1 MNVHYTHTV
10 SVEVKEG
17 ITPPRTG
24 VRDVCEQVLG
34 MEPLSSARATVFLT
48 AEPFFHPRIFLLF
61 PPIPPR

>member
-24 VRDVCEQVLG
+24 VRDVCE
-34 MEPLSSARATVFLT
+34 
-48 AEPFFHPRIFLLF
+48 
-61 PPIPPR
+61 